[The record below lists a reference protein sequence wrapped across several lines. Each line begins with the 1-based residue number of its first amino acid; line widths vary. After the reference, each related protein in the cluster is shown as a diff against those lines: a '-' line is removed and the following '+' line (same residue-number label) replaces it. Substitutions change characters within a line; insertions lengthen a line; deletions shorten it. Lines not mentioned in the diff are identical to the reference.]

1 MGVNKPW
8 AGSSLLERIKK
19 GFGACVDVCVSS
31 KTRITF
37 ARMETRLESMEEA
50 MALYIQFIEERH
62 ANDIARQADEYAG
75 LLLCISSGS
84 WAFPQEFT
92 KWRAKASATDTLAQA
107 LPEFPS

>member
-1 MGVNKPW
+1 M
-8 AGSSLLERIKK
+8 SS
-19 GFGACVDVCVSS
+19 
-31 KTRITF
+31 ITF

-62 ANDIARQADEYAG
+62 ANDVARQADEYAG

-92 KWRAKASATDTLAQA
+92 KWRANASATDT
-107 LPEFPS
+107 P